1 VDVRKYYFRR
11 DVVEEIFRYSR
22 MRWAALEGRLGS
34 GRVFIRYRNGVPLH
48 FTSPEDVSLTI
59 ARYSGIGARTVYI
72 TAAVWRSL
80 KSKDDVEGEENIVKY
95 TPFWD
100 IDLVSGKWR
109 AALAAAEAVVKILE
123 SEGVSESVYLL
134 WSGNG
139 VHVRV
144 NENAL
149 SDDLLKELG
158 ITPVDAAFAIVEYVL
173 RKGSEAIKNAAKRA
187 GGEVKVENLVDTK
200 RVFTA
205 PLSLHRELD
214 RVAVCFTPD
223 ELSSFTLEWVDPNS
237 FRHNPCWGKHSIG
250 ELDDLLKKALREINL
265 RAKRHAAVATSPE
278 AVVRKA
284 RKAPQPRPLIKRV
297 GRFQVMGLLQAA
309 RYYLL
314 YGDLDKAKSFGL
326 NRAIFYA
333 WAKKRGQVAAR
344 KAYGVSVTARPRAS
358 SKGKEGVKLVE
369 VAGEEA
375 FQTPSGFFTMGG
387 EEQRPED
394 YDRQI
399 TEKIESVVPYEKAW
413 EAALKYLRKFPKH
426 VLLDP
431 RKFYEKVYKPV
442 RDDFNTILEALKE
455 SSGEG
460 KEKEVMQP
468 ERPAEEKRER
478 SDYGG
483 LLRFIKKD
491 RGGQA

>member
-1 VDVRKYYFRR
+1 MVDVREHYFRR
-11 DVVEEIFRYSR
+11 DVAEEIFRYSR
-22 MRWAALEGRLGS
+22 MRWAALEGRLGG
-34 GRVFIRYRNGVPLH
+34 GRVFIRYRDNVPLH
-48 FTSPEDVSLTI
+48 FTSPESVSSTI
-59 ARYSGIGARTVYI
+59 ARYFGVGVRAVYV

-80 KSKDDVEGEENIVKY
+80 KSRDDVEREENIVKY

-100 IDLVSGKWR
+100 VDLVDGGWR
-109 AALAAAEAVVKILE
+109 AALAAAEALVRVLE
-123 SEGVSESVYLL
+123 GEGVSESVYLL
-134 WSGNG
+134 WSGRG

-149 SDDLLKELG
+149 SDDLLEELS

-173 RKGSEAIKNAAKRA
+173 RKGSEAIRSAAKRS
-187 GGEVKVENLVDTK
+187 GGEVKVENLIDAK

-214 RVAVCFTPD
+214 RVAVCFTPN
-223 ELSSFTLEWVDPNS
+223 ELSSFTLEWTNPGS
-237 FRHNPCWGKHSIG
+237 FKHNPCWGRHYVG
-250 ELDDLLKKALREINL
+250 ELDDLLRKALREIDL
-265 RAKRHAAVATSPE
+265 KAKRHAAVATSPE
-278 AVVRKA
+278 VLARKA
-284 RKAPQPRPLIKRV
+284 RRAPQPHPTLRRV

-314 YGDLDKAKSFGL
+314 YSDLEMAKSFGL

-344 KAYGVSVTARPRAS
+344 KAYGASPSVRAKAS
-358 SKGKEGVKLVE
+358 SKDKEGVKLVE

-375 FQTPSGFFTMGG
+375 FQAPSGFFTMGG

-399 TEKIESVVPYEKAW
+399 AEKISGVVPYEKAW

-442 RDDFNTILEALKE
+442 RDDFNAVLEVLNE
-455 SSGEG
+455 GEDEGEG
-460 KEKEVMQP
+460 REGEQRKE
-468 ERPAEEKRER
+468 PAGKGKGKLSEHG
-478 SDYGG
+478 GG
-483 LLRFIKKD
+483 LLRFMKKS
-491 RGGQA
+491 

>member
-1 VDVRKYYFRR
+1 MVDVKKHYFRR
-11 DVVEEIFRYSR
+11 DVAEEIFRYSR

-34 GRVFIRYRNGVPLH
+34 GRVFIRYRNNVPLH
-48 FTSPEDVSLTI
+48 FTSPEDVSSTI
-59 ARYSGIGARTVYI
+59 VRYSGIGVRTIYV

-80 KSKDDVEGEENIVKY
+80 KSKGDVEHEENIVKY

-100 IDLVSGKWR
+100 VDLVSGEWR
-109 AALAAAEAVVKILE
+109 AALAAAEAVVKVLE

-134 WSGNG
+134 WSGRG

-149 SDDLLKELG
+149 SDDLLEELG

-173 RKGSEAIKNAAKRA
+173 RKGSEAIKGAAKRS
-187 GGEVKVENLVDTK
+187 GGEVKVENLVDAK

-223 ELSSFTLEWVDPNS
+223 ELSSFTLEWTNPSS
-237 FRHNPCWGKHSIG
+237 FKHNPCWGKHYVG
-250 ELDDLLKKALREINL
+250 ELDDLLRKALREIDL
-265 RAKRHAAVATSPE
+265 KAKRHAAIATSPE
-278 AVVRKA
+278 AVARKA
-284 RKAPQPRPLIKRV
+284 RKAPQPRPVPRRV

-314 YGDLDKAKSFGL
+314 YGDLEKAKSFGL

-344 KAYGVSVTARPRAS
+344 KAYGISPSVRARTS
-358 SKGKEGVKLVE
+358 SKGREGVKLVE
-369 VAGEEA
+369 AAGEEA
-375 FQTPSGFFTMGG
+375 FQAPSGFFTMGG

-399 TEKIESVVPYEKAW
+399 AEKIEGVVPYEKAW

-442 RDDFNTILEALKE
+442 RDDFNAILEVLNE
-455 SSGEG
+455 SEDKGE
-460 KEKEVMQP
+460 EKGGERRDEP
-468 ERPAEEKRER
+468 ERKEESKPSKR
-478 SDYGG
+478 DGG
-483 LLRFIKKD
+483 LLRFMK
-491 RGGQA
+491 RS

>member
-1 VDVRKYYFRR
+1 MVDVRRHYFRR
-11 DVVEEIFRYSR
+11 EVAEEVFRYSR

-34 GRVFIRYRNGVPLH
+34 GRVFIRYRKEVPLH
-48 FTSPEDVSLTI
+48 FTSPEDVSSTI
-59 ARYSGIGARTVYI
+59 AKYSGIGVRTIYV

-80 KSKDDVEGEENIVKY
+80 KSKDDVEHEENIVKY

-100 IDLVSGKWR
+100 VDLVSGEWR
-109 AALAAAEAVVKILE
+109 AALAAAEAVVKVLE
-123 SEGVSESVYLL
+123 GEGVSESVYLL
-134 WSGNG
+134 WSGRG

-149 SDDLLKELG
+149 SDDMLEELG
-158 ITPVDAAFAIVEYVL
+158 VTPVDAVFAIVEYVL
-173 RKGSEAIKNAAKRA
+173 RKGSEAIKGAAKRS
-187 GGEVKVENLVDTK
+187 GGEVKVENLIDAK

-205 PLSLHRELD
+205 PLSLHRKLD

-223 ELSSFTLEWVDPNS
+223 ELSSFTLEWTDPSS
-237 FRHNPCWGKHSIG
+237 FKHNPCWGKHYVG
-250 ELDDLLKKALREINL
+250 ELDDLLRKALKEVDL

-284 RKAPQPRPLIKRV
+284 HRTPRTHPPPRRV

-314 YGDLDKAKSFGL
+314 YGDLEKAKSFGL

-344 KAYGVSVTARPRAS
+344 KAYGSGTAVRTRTS
-358 SKGKEGVKLVE
+358 SKGREGVKLVE
-369 VAGEEA
+369 AAGEEA
-375 FQTPSGFFTMGG
+375 FQAPSGFFTMGG

-399 TEKIESVVPYEKAW
+399 AEKIESVVPYERAW

-426 VLLDP
+426 ILLDP
-431 RKFYEKVYKPV
+431 KKFYEKVYKPV
-442 RDDFNTILEALKE
+442 RDDFNAILETLNE
-455 SSGEG
+455 DEG
-460 KEKEVMQP
+460 KSKEREGEQKKKP
-468 ERPAEEKRER
+468 EDGRESK
-478 SDYGG
+478 SDECGG
-483 LLRFIKKD
+483 LLRFLRK
-491 RGGQA
+491 G